1 MGKEGD
7 IMYLDERKK
16 RVLNAIVESYISTAE
31 PVGSRTI
38 AKNHPFHLSS
48 ATIRNEMAD
57 LEDMGLL
64 DQPHTSAGRIPSDK
78 GYRYYV
84 DQLME
89 RYKFTIDEFV
99 VLRSL
104 LELKVDEID
113 LLIKEISSVYSRL
126 TKYTI
131 VTMTPSATKAAVKQ
145 IQLIKIEDYI
155 MMLVVITNISKMK
168 IKEIAASKPINS
180 EKLNKISEFLNKYIN
195 GLVAYELSAKD
206 FSFIYNQFPEDVE
219 LIRQILAYI
228 MDSLDDIDNSD
239 VYLDGTANILNYPE
253 YNSNINNAKQLLEFL
268 DDESNIK
275 KIFSPIP
282 FKRQKHVQVLIGS
295 ENQLDEMKNCSVVLS
310 RYRIRGKQYGAIGV
324 IGPTRMHYSK
334 AISMLEYF
342 ANQFQSNLEDE
353 DE

>member
-239 VYLDGTANILNYPE
+239 VYLMVQQIYSTIPNITATLIML
-253 YNSNINNAKQLLEFL
+253 QL
-268 DDESNIK
+268 
-275 KIFSPIP
+275 
-282 FKRQKHVQVLIGS
+282 
-295 ENQLDEMKNCSVVLS
+295 
-310 RYRIRGKQYGAIGV
+310 
-324 IGPTRMHYSK
+324 
-334 AISMLEYF
+334 
-342 ANQFQSNLEDE
+342 
-353 DE
+353 